1 MTEAYRCAYAR
12 DRKCTDPNGKRM
24 NRDLKVKKMNFYS
37 TSKKRHFEND
47 RKDKKEGK
55 GRSEQSAE
63 ESPEIALLLAYCES
77 F

>member
-1 MTEAYRCAYAR
+1 MHRPQ
-12 DRKCTDPNGKRM
+12 RKTHESG
-24 NRDLKVKKMNFYS
+24 LKSKKTNFYS